1 MQTVKL
7 KYDIISWITGLE
19 DRKLIL
25 ELYQWVATK
34 EKVDTSIHPIG
45 LIPPKRQGNLT
56 EGYGLW
62 EDNLLKNEQD
72 YRKTI
77 WHTER
82 NTW

>member
-25 ELYQWVATK
+25 ELYQWVTTK
-34 EKVDTSIHPIG
+34 EKVDTSIHPTG

-77 WHTER
+77 WRTER
-82 NTW
+82 NAW